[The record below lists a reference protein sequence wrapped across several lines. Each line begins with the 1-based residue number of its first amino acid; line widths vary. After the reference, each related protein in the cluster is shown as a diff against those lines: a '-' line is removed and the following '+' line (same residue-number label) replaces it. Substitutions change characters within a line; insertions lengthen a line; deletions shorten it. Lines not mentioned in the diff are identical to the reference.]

1 MTYNVFKLDNKPK
14 TTTHTGTAN
23 MSKTYSTKSNAVRA
37 ARNAGLTDYTIT
49 TVDGRFA
56 VVTLAPK
63 AIRRISE
70 VPRPC
75 NLVADICRA
84 NPGASRKDLLILCDK
99 AGVAL
104 NTARTQVS
112 IHRIR

>member
-1 MTYNVFKLDNKPK
+1 MTK
-14 TTTHTGTAN
+14 A
-23 MSKTYSTKSNAVRA
+23 YSTKSNAVRA
-37 ARNAGLTDYTIT
+37 ARNAGLNNFSISN
-49 TVDGRFA
+49 VDGRFVVVP